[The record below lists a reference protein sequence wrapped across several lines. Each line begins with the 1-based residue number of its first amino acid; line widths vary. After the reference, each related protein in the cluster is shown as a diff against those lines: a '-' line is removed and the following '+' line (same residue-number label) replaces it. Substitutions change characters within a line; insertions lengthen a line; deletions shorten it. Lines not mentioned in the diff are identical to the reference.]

1 MKKILFLFFIQSCF
15 VFINAQNATLTG
27 KVVDENNEALYAA
40 NIVIDVSKGWAT
52 QSDFDGKYSLSVPE
66 GKYYVLV
73 SYIGKEDVIKE
84 VFLKSGENKNL
95 NFVLATGNIELNI
108 VTITGGK
115 YEKKFGEEVVSME
128 VLPASIIQNNVAQAG
143 EALNKV
149 PGYTQLGES
158 PSIRGGG
165 GWSSTASSRILFLV
179 DDVPQNSPENGGVF
193 METLPLENLQQV
205 EIIKGASSSLYG
217 SSALNGV
224 INFRTAWPSDTVP
237 YRKITTGIGMYQKF
251 TSNLMKSKNE
261 KENRMEDPMWWWD
274 DYNHLPIFMNTTYE
288 HRQRFK
294 KVDVVLGAHYRHDQS
309 FRKDDETDRFRINGK
324 IRHISEKIEGLTIGT
339 AWNFVYEDGG
349 QFFFQ
354 SGSDEASLLPSDP
367 ANLLNADVRT
377 DYVYRRI
384 SLSPFINYFD
394 KKDNKH
400 SLKTRY
406 YNNRSTNF
414 GLESILTNHVYGEY
428 TFSKDFKA
436 RGITLTTGAAGAFT
450 KASGN
455 TFAEGDHTATNAS
468 IFAQVEKKFFD
479 KLTFS
484 GGIRVE
490 YNQVDDIKPLNKLQF
505 LSLFKKNGFMKSA
518 VKPLVR
524 LGANYEVIKGTYL
537 RASFG
542 QGFRV
547 PTINEYFIE
556 TKRGLNVVPNPDLIP
571 EAGWNAE
578 IGVKQGVKVGN
589 WKGFF
594 DFAGFYNAY
603 IDLIDFEFGNTLAIQ
618 AQNLDNASIAGLE
631 VSALGQGE
639 LFTYPFQFL
648 VGYSFI
654 NPILK
659 DPSEARKKLYPDT
672 YQYLNYR
679 SKHNFKI
686 DVESTVKKI
695 TMGVSGFYISNMINI
710 PATRGVNGIGQFRE
724 LNDKGY
730 FTFDVRLK
738 YNFTEKSNLAFIAK
752 NVFNAQ
758 YMQRP
763 GILEAPR
770 NYTLQFSHQF

>member
-1 MKKILFLFFIQSCF
+1 MTKYLFLFLVQSCF
-15 VFINAQNATLTG
+15 LIASAQNAILKG
-27 KVVDENNEALYAA
+27 KVVDENNEGLFSA
-40 NIVIDVSKGWAT
+40 NIIIDAAKGWAT
-52 QSDFDGKYSLSVPE
+52 QSDFDGNFTLSVPE
-66 GKYYVLV
+66 GQYFVLV
-73 SYIGKEDVIKE
+73 SYIGKNDVIKQ
-84 VFLKSGENKNL
+84 VLLKSGETKIL
-95 NFVLATGNIELNI
+95 NILMPVSDVELNI

-115 YEKKFGEEVVSME
+115 YEKKFGEEVISME
-128 VLPASIIQNNVAQAG
+128 VLPASIIDNNVAQAG

-158 PSIRGGG
+158 PSIRGGS

-205 EIIKGASSSLYG
+205 EVIKGASSSLYG
-217 SSALNGV
+217 SSALNGI

-251 TSNLMKSKNE
+251 TSNLMQSKND
-261 KENRMEDPMWWWD
+261 KENRMENPMWWWD
-274 DYNHLPIFMNTTYE
+274 DYNHLPIFLNTTYE

-294 KVDVVLGAHYRHDQS
+294 KLDVVLGAHYRHDQS
-309 FRKDDETDRFRINGK
+309 FRKDNEIHRFRINGK

-349 QFFFQ
+349 QFFLQ
-354 SGSDEASLLPSDP
+354 SGMDEESLIPSDP
-367 ANLLNADVRT
+367 VDPLNADVRT

-384 SLSPFINYFD
+384 SVSPFVNYFD
-394 KKDNKH
+394 KKENKH

-414 GLESILTNHVYGEY
+414 GLESILTNHIYGEY
-428 TFSKDFKA
+428 TFSKDFTGK
-436 RGITLTTGAAGAFT
+436 GITIISGATGAYT

-455 TFAEGDHTATNAS
+455 TFDEGDHTATNAA
-468 IFAQVEKKFFD
+468 IFTQVEKKFFD
-479 KLTFS
+479 KLSFS

-505 LSLFKKNGFMKSA
+505 LSLFKKDGFIKSA
-518 VKPLVR
+518 IKPLVR
-524 LGANYEVIKGTYL
+524 FGANYEVIKGTYL

-547 PTINEYFIE
+547 PTINEYFIS
-556 TKRGLNVVPNPDLIP
+556 TKRGFTVIPNADIVP

-578 IGVKQGVKVGN
+578 IGIKQGVKVGN

-603 IDLIDFEFGNTLAIQ
+603 TDLIDFEFGDSLAIQ
-618 AQNLDNASIAGLE
+618 AQNIDNASIAGFE

-648 VGYSFI
+648 VGYSYI

-659 DPSEARKKLYPDT
+659 NPSDSRKNLYPDT

-686 DVESTVKKI
+686 DIESTIKKI

-710 PATRGVNGIGQFRE
+710 PATRGINGINTFRN

-730 FTFDVRLK
+730 ITLDVRLK
-738 YNFTEKSNLAFIAK
+738 YNFTKKTNLAFIAK